1 MNPTK
6 LESFSVREASWSDLD
21 PLIEFNAAMALETEG
36 RVLNKERLRAGT
48 EAVLSTSSR
57 GVYYVSE
64 TIEGTGERR
73 VIGQLL
79 ITYEWSDWR
88 NATFWWIQSVY
99 VHPAWRNR
107 GVFRSLYKYVLRQ
120 AEAHSDVCGIRLY
133 VEKDNAK
140 AMTVYDKLGLRP
152 TPYRVVEVDFVLPTA
167 E

>member
-1 MNPTK
+1 M
-6 LESFSVREASWSDLD
+6 REASWSDLD
-21 PLIEFNAAMALETEG
+21 HLIEFNAAMALETEG

-48 EAVLSTSSR
+48 EAVLSTPSR
-57 GVYYVSE
+57 GIYYVSE
-64 TIEGTGERR
+64 SIGGPGEPQ
-73 VIGQLL
+73 VSGQLL

-107 GVFRSLYKYVLRQ
+107 GVFRSLYKYVLHQ
-120 AEAHSDVCGIRLY
+120 AEAQSDVCGIRLY

-140 AMTVYDKLGLRP
+140 AITVYDKLGLRP
-152 TPYRVVEVDFVLPTA
+152 TSYRIVEVDFVLPTP